1 MTVKRGDVVLVDYP
15 FADATGSKVRPAL
28 VVQADYN
35 NARIANTVVVM
46 ITRRKHRAALEP
58 TQILVDPASA
68 EGRTTGLLT
77 TSAITCENLFTI
89 NQRRIIR
96 TLGAA
101 SDALM
106 LLVDAALK
114 AALDL
119 S

>member
-1 MTVKRGDVVLVDYP
+1 MSVRRGDVVLVDYP

-35 NARIANTVVVM
+35 NIRIANTVIVM
-46 ITRRKHRAALEP
+46 ITRRAHLAAVEP
-58 TQILVDPASA
+58 SQVLVDPLSPD
-68 EGRTTGLLT
+68 GQTTGLIT
-77 TSAITCENLFTI
+77 QSAITCENLFTV
-89 NQRRIIR
+89 NQRRVIR
-96 TLGAA
+96 TLGRA

-106 LLVDAALK
+106 RAVDNCLK

>member
-1 MTVKRGDVVLVDYP
+1 MSVQRGDVVLVDYP

-28 VVQADYN
+28 VVQSDYN

-46 ITRRKHRAALEP
+46 ITRRKHMAASEP
-58 TQILVDPASA
+58 TQVLLDPLSPD
-68 EGRTTGLLT
+68 GQSTGLLT
-77 TSAITCENLFTI
+77 LSAIACENLFTV

-96 TLGAA
+96 TPGKL

-106 LLVDAALK
+106 LKVDDSLK
-114 AALDL
+114 TALDL